1 MMRKFLF
8 TVLLVFSLLS
18 SSAVLAANLWGT
30 DAYTDTV
37 SVISDSRSV
46 GGGLVGAG
54 TWTDV
59 TLSWE
64 IMPMLMGN
72 TVYWQYTYTIDTS
85 NVMTA
90 KAVSHFI
97 LEVSNPD
104 FTLMS
109 DYGDD
114 DFPLEGPQDWTS
126 SGGITLPNGFFGIK
140 FDFGGS
146 DNETV
151 YTFKSPNSPVYG
163 NFWAKGGSPNELY
176 NVALGVADYDDPTN
190 MNALLMDEMNF
201 IVRPNGVVPLPS
213 AVWFFGSALI
223 GLVGLRKMQAS
234 S

>member
-1 MMRKFLF
+1 MRKLIF
-8 TVLLVFSLLS
+8 TVLLIFSFLS
-18 SSAVLAANLWGT
+18 SSAVFAANLWGT

-37 SVISDSRSV
+37 STISGSRSV

-85 NVMTA
+85 SAETK

-97 LEVSNPD
+97 LEVSDAD

-109 DYGDD
+109 TYGLD
-114 DFPLEGPQDWTS
+114 DFPLEGPRDWMS
-126 SGGITLPNGFFGIK
+126 SGGIDLPNEFFGVK

-146 DNETV
+146 DDETV

-163 NFWAKGGSPNELY
+163 NFWAKGGVPNELY
-176 NVALGVADYDDPTN
+176 NVALGVADYDDPVN
-190 MNALLMDEMNF
+190 MNALLMDELNF

-223 GLVGLRKMQAS
+223 GLVGWRRVQAS
-234 S
+234 